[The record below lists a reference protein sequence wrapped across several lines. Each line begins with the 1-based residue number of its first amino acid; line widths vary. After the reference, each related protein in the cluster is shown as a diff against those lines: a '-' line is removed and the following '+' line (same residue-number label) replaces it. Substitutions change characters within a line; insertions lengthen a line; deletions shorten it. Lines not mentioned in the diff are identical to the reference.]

1 MAVVC
6 RVLVGVMVDT
16 WAPFRYVARMFWEL
30 AISSTGGRS
39 TGSED
44 GTEKGQLGLLTVDVA
59 IAWGA
64 ALQLP
69 GSEAMGQP
77 YPPFLALHERLS
89 GCSR

>member
-16 WAPFRYVARMFWEL
+16 WAPLRYVARMFWEL

-44 GTEKGQLGLLTVDVA
+44 GRKGSWDL
-59 IAWGA
+59 
-64 ALQLP
+64 
-69 GSEAMGQP
+69 
-77 YPPFLALHERLS
+77 
-89 GCSR
+89 

>member
-30 AISSTGGRS
+30 AIRSTGGRS

-44 GTEKGQLGLLTVDVA
+44 GTEKGQLGLLTVEVA
-59 IAWGA
+59 IHWGA
-64 ALQLP
+64 ALQV
-69 GSEAMGQP
+69 
-77 YPPFLALHERLS
+77 PPRL
-89 GCSR
+89 